1 MSQVLPVLFLL
12 IILLLVLGALS
23 LPPFAKF
30 RDELSQRLQ
39 ESRRLI
45 VVLLIVGARELS
57 RLRTSPGASQLLQ
70 ELQRHMPVY
79 SAETVRGKE
88 AEFIRDGL
96 PKRFPTMLLVLALL
110 VFGVVAWWLSR

>member
-1 MSQVLPVLFLL
+1 VSQMLPVLVLVV
-12 IILLLVLGALS
+12 ILLLILGALS

-30 RDELSQRLQ
+30 RDELSHLLQ
-39 ESRRLI
+39 ESRRLT

-57 RLRTSPGASQLLQ
+57 RFRTPPGVSQLLQ
-70 ELQRHMPVY
+70 ELKRHMPVY

-96 PKRFPTMLLVLALL
+96 PKPFPTILFVIALL
-110 VFGVVAWWLSR
+110 LFGVVAWWLSR